1 MSPPLPRSLASLSV
15 LFGQVVR
22 GLSAGARVFEFM
34 EACPD
39 VALKGGVTLPLNSV
53 RGDITFEKVSFSYP
67 SRPDQVQ
74 VALQGDFP

>member
-1 MSPPLPRSLASLSV
+1 M
-15 LFGQVVR
+15 
-22 GLSAGARVFEFM
+22 FEFM